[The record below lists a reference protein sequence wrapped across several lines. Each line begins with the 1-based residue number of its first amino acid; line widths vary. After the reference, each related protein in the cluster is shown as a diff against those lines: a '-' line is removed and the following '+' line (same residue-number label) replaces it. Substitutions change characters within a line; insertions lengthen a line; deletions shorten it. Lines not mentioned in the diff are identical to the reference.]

1 MPDYIGRTS
10 AVAPGYRYDKPERP
24 VRPDAWPAVRPVDDH
39 SRWTP
44 RRGLLLRQA
53 GRKRDD
59 LSQPQP
65 QVARRGQRGRGV
77 GPPLYGKEIPI
88 FERFRIGGDRSV
100 RAFEY
105 GSIYPL
111 DGNDQAYFNEQ
122 GALLGGDK
130 YLVLNLEA
138 VYYVAGPLKVVF
150 FFDAGNAWLEGQ
162 SVNPLKMRMSTG
174 AELRMFL
181 PIFQAPL
188 RFIYGINL
196 DPKVIKG
203 QSGVPLIVEKRSDF
217 QFSIGTTF

>member
-1 MPDYIGRTS
+1 MGNATIYRTLTRKS
-10 AVAPGYRYDKPERP
+10 HVAVNVEGGM
-24 VRPDAWPAVRPVDDH
+24 VRPYD
-39 SRWTP
+39 
-44 RRGLLLRQA
+44 
-53 GRKRDD
+53 GRE
-59 LSQPQP
+59 
-65 QVARRGQRGRGV
+65 V
-77 GPPLYGKEIPI
+77 PI

-111 DGNDQAYFNEQ
+111 NDNDQAYFNEQ

-138 VYYVAGPLKVVF
+138 VYYVAGPLKLVL
-150 FFDAGNAWLEGQ
+150 FFDAGNAWLESQ
-162 SVNPLKMRMSTG
+162 SFNPLEMRTSVG

-188 RFIYGINL
+188 RFIYGIKL
-196 DPKVIKG
+196 DPKVIRG
-203 QSGVPLIVEKRSDF
+203 QTGIPLIVEKGNDF

>member
-1 MPDYIGRTS
+1 M
-10 AVAPGYRYDKPERP
+10 
-24 VRPDAWPAVRPVDDH
+24 VRPYN
-39 SRWTP
+39 
-44 RRGLLLRQA
+44 
-53 GRKRDD
+53 
-59 LSQPQP
+59 
-65 QVARRGQRGRGV
+65 GQ
-77 GPPLYGKEIPI
+77 EIPI

-100 RAFEY
+100 RGFSY

-111 DGNDQAYFNEQ
+111 DENDQAFFTEQ
-122 GALLGGDK
+122 GALLGGDR
-130 YLVLNLEA
+130 YMVLNLEA
-138 VYYVAGPLKVVF
+138 VYYVAGPLKLVL

-162 SVNPLKMRMSTG
+162 SFNPFKMRASAG

-203 QSGVPLIVEKRSDF
+203 VNGNPLLYEKSSDF